1 MAKIKTTNQEFP
13 IPAAWV
19 ALEDDSQEAKIQRDT
34 RLRRLLSG
42 YIPAITNAQLTYA
55 QEGEETIVR
64 VTPQLGTKGREA
76 HATDQ
81 GVSPLFFTSGL
92 RCSLGNVHQAL
103 RDAPAYLPP
112 VLKLAWKLKWAMLTG
127 KLTFERLMAYQPEIR
142 EALEERSESGLVERI
157 HQRLKDLRPTPSP
170 AAPIGF

>member
-1 MAKIKTTNQEFP
+1 MAKVKTTNQEFP

-42 YIPAITNAQLTYA
+42 YIPAITTAQLTYS
-55 QEGEETIVR
+55 QEGDETIVR
-64 VTPQLGTKGREA
+64 VTPQLGTKGTEA

-112 VLKLAWKLKWAMLTG
+112 VLKLAWELKWAMLTG
-127 KLTFERLMAYQPEIR
+127 KLTFERLMTYQPEIR
-142 EALEERSESGLVERI
+142 EVLEERSESGLVERI
-157 HQRLKDLRPTPSP
+157 HQRLKDLRPMPSP